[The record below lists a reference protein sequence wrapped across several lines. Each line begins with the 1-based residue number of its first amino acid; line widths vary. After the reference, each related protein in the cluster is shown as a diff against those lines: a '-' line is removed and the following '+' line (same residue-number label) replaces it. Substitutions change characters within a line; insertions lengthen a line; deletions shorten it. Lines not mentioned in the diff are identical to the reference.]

1 MEFTLKRIAYAKY
14 DDFIEKVLES
24 TPNIDLAFFKQLDDM
39 TEDVLVGG
47 KNIILNIDVDELE
60 SIIDKVYTDND
71 QNPMQSI
78 DVKFSELL
86 YRQLYLD
93 EFVPNYLLYEKEVWA
108 YINCFIL
115 FDVVKKRY
123 FAEEGDLNN
132 KKRIENVMLCNNS
145 TIDRTGLRWLWA
157 LSNSA
162 YSPSYGFR
170 LVDTAYKFID
180 PVKALFERTL
190 GSNKILFKAFI
201 RSIEILNFDSRIKS
215 GKFRSILLTHIR
227 NLATMKMYE
236 SVDSVEELAQIFASD
251 IRDFIESFE

>member
-24 TPNIDLAFFKQLDDM
+24 TPNIDLAFFEQLDDM

-60 SIIDKVYTDND
+60 SIINKVYADND

-132 KKRIENVMLCNNS
+132 KKRIVNVMLCNNS

-162 YSPSYGFR
+162 YDPSYGFR

-190 GSNKILFKAFI
+190 SNNKILFKAFI

-236 SVDSVEELAQIFASD
+236 SIDSVEELAQIFASD
-251 IRDFIESFE
+251 IRDFIESF

>member
-24 TPNIDLAFFKQLDDM
+24 TPNIDLAFFEQLDDM

-60 SIIDKVYTDND
+60 SIINKVSTDND

-162 YSPSYGFR
+162 YDPSYGFR

-190 GSNKILFKAFI
+190 SSNKILFKAFI

>member
-14 DDFIEKVLES
+14 DDFIEKVLEAA
-24 TPNIDLAFFKQLDDM
+24 PNINSAFFEQLDDM
-39 TEDVLVGG
+39 TEDVLVDG
-47 KNIILNIDVDELE
+47 KNILLNINLDELE
-60 SIIDKVYTDND
+60 SIIDTVSADND
-71 QNPMQSI
+71 QNPMQTI

-86 YRQLYLD
+86 YRQLFLD

-108 YINCFIL
+108 YLNCYVF
-115 FDVVKKRY
+115 FNVVVKRY
-123 FAEEGDLNN
+123 FSEKGDLDN
-132 KKRIENVMLCNNS
+132 KKRIESVMLCNNS

-157 LSNSA
+157 LSDSA
-162 YSPSYGFR
+162 YDPSYQFR

-190 GSNKILFKAFI
+190 SSNKTLFKAFI
-201 RSIEILNFDSRIKS
+201 RSIELLNFDSRIKS

-251 IRDFIESFE
+251 IKDFIESYE

>member
-24 TPNIDLAFFKQLDDM
+24 TPNIDLAFFEQLDDM

-60 SIIDKVYTDND
+60 SIINKVSTDND

-145 TIDRTGLRWLWA
+145 TIERTGLRWLWA

-162 YSPSYGFR
+162 YDPSYGFR

-190 GSNKILFKAFI
+190 SSNKILFKAFI

>member
-24 TPNIDLAFFKQLDDM
+24 APNINLAFFEQLDDM

-47 KNIILNIDVDELE
+47 KNIILNIDVNKLE
-60 SIIDKVYTDND
+60 SIIDEVSTDND

-123 FAEEGDLNN
+123 FAVEGDLNN

-162 YSPSYGFR
+162 YDPSYGFR